1 MATVIQ
7 RSAFPPGKYRGR
19 LLNAA
24 KLRAFVEGTNKAL
37 AAGVIVPALKKHSP
51 LKADDAQLER
61 HSATE
66 GAGWL
71 EKVEAEP
78 NGALSWHIKDAPADV
93 AKGIADGTVKFTS
106 PEFRELYAAPDG
118 RYTGPI
124 IRHVAFTPQPAA
136 PDQGPLTLA
145 LDDAYQFSDEDFEG
159 PDDEEKKPEG
169 SEPPAKEK
177 NPDSP
182 PTATNKSK
190 VSAAIEGLTQLGI
203 VLPSD
208 FDFGGM
214 DEPALDIIITGLNT
228 ACKAKADAE
237 AKKPEA
243 DGDEDDEK
251 VEQYPLAFSD
261 EELAKLPEDQR
272 KLVEYAKSLK
282 AKVDQFSDDKAS
294 SLKEQTVAG
303 IKSSKRLP
311 PGLKTAL
318 LAKLDPIQ
326 FSDEG
331 ESPTLTIGEVAKL
344 VSDSLP
350 EQFGDEDTT
359 AAEHQDGEAF
369 FTGDPSTMTA
379 EQATALAHR
388 IHTRDKTAARAA

>member
-1 MATVIQ
+1 LI
-7 RSAFPPGKYRGR
+7 
-19 LLNAA
+19 
-24 KLRAFVEGTNKAL
+24 
-37 AAGVIVPALKKHSP
+37 
-51 LKADDAQLER
+51 
-61 HSATE
+61 
-66 GAGWL
+66 
-71 EKVEAEP
+71 
-78 NGALSWHIKDAPADV
+78 
-93 AKGIADGTVKFTS
+93 
-106 PEFRELYAAPDG
+106 
-118 RYTGPI
+118 
-124 IRHVAFTPQPAA
+124 
-136 PDQGPLTLA
+136 
-145 LDDAYQFSDEDFEG
+145 
-159 PDDEEKKPEG
+159 
-169 SEPPAKEK
+169 
-177 NPDSP
+177 
-182 PTATNKSK
+182 
-190 VSAAIEGLTQLGI
+190 SAAWTKT
-203 VLPSD
+203 
-208 FDFGGM
+208 
-214 DEPALDIIITGLNT
+214 ALDIIITGLNT

-261 EELAKLPEDQR
+261 EELAKLPADQR

-303 IKSSKRLP
+303 IKASKRLP

-350 EQFGDEDTT
+350 KQFSDDDTT
-359 AAEHQDGEAF
+359 AAEHQDGEVF
-369 FTGDPSTMTA
+369 FTGDPSKMTA